1 MSTLD
6 GEAIPRIY
14 RRPWKSPQLQ
24 PGKRMAERDY
34 SLCAMDDPMRVIL
47 CHPVHTWLAEVR
59 ATIQGYHVDLKVR
72 D

>member
-1 MSTLD
+1 
-6 GEAIPRIY
+6 
-14 RRPWKSPQLQ
+14 
-24 PGKRMAERDY
+24 MAERDY